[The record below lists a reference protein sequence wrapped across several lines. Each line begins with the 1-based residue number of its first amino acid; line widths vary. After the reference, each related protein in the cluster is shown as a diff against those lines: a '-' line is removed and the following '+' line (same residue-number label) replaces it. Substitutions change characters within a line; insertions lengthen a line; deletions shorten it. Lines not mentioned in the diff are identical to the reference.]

1 MSAADGVVDRRE
13 FSRAERRG
21 MLNTTCIFST
31 REMEEAEAMAREPA
45 PPSQAEIEERI
56 QQVGRYSR
64 LVRAGLIV
72 ILSAFLLAVGG
83 VLPAN
88 LENPSQAIESILM
101 PLTFVGLGL
110 ILYGIG
116 MHLHLMH
123 LNLVRQLQPEPGKA
137 PSSNTK
143 QEE

>member
-1 MSAADGVVDRRE
+1 MVP
-13 FSRAERRG
+13 
-21 MLNTTCIFST
+21 
-31 REMEEAEAMAREPA
+31 EAET
-45 PPSQAEIEERI
+45 PSRSEIEDRI

-64 LVRAGLIV
+64 LVRAGLAVIV
-72 ILSAFLLAVGG
+72 TAFLLAVVG

-88 LENPSQAIESILM
+88 LDSPAQAIRAIQM

-123 LNLVRQLQPEPGKA
+123 LNLVRQLQPG
-137 PSSNTK
+137 SG
-143 QEE
+143 EEG

>member
-1 MSAADGVVDRRE
+1 
-13 FSRAERRG
+13 
-21 MLNTTCIFST
+21 
-31 REMEEAEAMAREPA
+31 MAHETS
-45 PPSQAEIEERI
+45 PPSREEIEERL
-56 QQVGRYSR
+56 QQVGQYSR
-64 LVRAGLIV
+64 VIRAGLGV

-88 LENPSQAIESILM
+88 LGSPSQAIGAILM

-123 LNLVRQLQPEPGKA
+123 LNLVRQLQPEPKDDS
-137 PSSNTK
+137 PSKT
-143 QEE
+143 EPDD

>member
-1 MSAADGVVDRRE
+1 MG
-13 FSRAERRG
+13 
-21 MLNTTCIFST
+21 
-31 REMEEAEAMAREPA
+31 EAEAMAREQA
-45 PPSQAEIEERI
+45 PPSQEEIEERI
-56 QQVGRYSR
+56 QQVGQYSR
-64 LVRAGLIV
+64 LVRAGLGV
-72 ILSAFLLAVGG
+72 ILSAFLLAIGG

-88 LENPSQAIESILM
+88 LESLSQAIESILM

-123 LNLVRQLQPEPGKA
+123 LNLVHQLQPEPDKTH
-137 PSSNTK
+137 SSNTE